1 MPIHSFLASIVI
13 GSFTLGSSLLWLLI
27 GLALCAIEAIVPT
40 AFTAF
45 MMGVSAFAIAVL
57 AMVIPNAIGVQV
69 VLWLLIS
76 VGSIYL
82 THRLLPRRDRQKT
95 LDRTEAEALTEILP
109 GQTGRVMYEGSSWR
123 AKSAETTAAIQP
135 GQPLY
140 AIGREGTTLIVISQ
154 NLLN

>member
-13 GSFTLGSSLLWLLI
+13 GSFTLSSSLLWLLI

-57 AMVIPNAIGVQV
+57 AMVIPDAIGIQV

-123 AKSAETTAAIQP
+123 AKSAETTAVIQP